1 MDKPALAVEVEGL
14 CKAYGPA
21 PVLQQVHFALPQGR
35 FAALTGP
42 SGIGKTTLLRALAG
56 LERIDAGL
64 IRITGR
70 TATTPDFCIPP
81 EQRGLS
87 MTFQEA
93 ALWPHMSVAGH
104 LEFVL
109 RAQPLARHEREA
121 RARHALE
128 ITDLAGRGRAR
139 PHELSGGEQQRLGIA
154 RALSV
159 EAPLLLMDEPFAH
172 LDEARAHRI
181 LEELK
186 QRVRSKHTTVLL
198 ATHDGE
204 LLSGHAD
211 AVLRMEDLGR

>member
-1 MDKPALAVEVEGL
+1 LAIDAEGL
-14 CKAYGPA
+14 CKSYGSQ
-21 PVLQQVHFALPQGR
+21 PVLRQIDLALPQGH

-42 SGIGKTTLLRALAG
+42 SGSGKTTLLRAIAG

-64 IRITGR
+64 IRIDGR
-70 TATTPDFCIPP
+70 TVTTPGFSLPP
-81 EQRGLS
+81 EQRGLA

-109 RAQPLARHEREA
+109 RAQHLPRNEREE

-128 ITDLAGRGRAR
+128 IVDLAGREQAR

-154 RALSV
+154 RALSIQ
-159 EAPLLLMDEPFAH
+159 APLLIMDEPFAH
-172 LDEARAHRI
+172 LDEARANRI
-181 LEELK
+181 LDELRE
-186 QRVRSKHTTVLL
+186 RVRARGVTILL

-204 LLSGHAD
+204 LLDGSAD
-211 AVLRMEDLGR
+211 VALCMEGLGR